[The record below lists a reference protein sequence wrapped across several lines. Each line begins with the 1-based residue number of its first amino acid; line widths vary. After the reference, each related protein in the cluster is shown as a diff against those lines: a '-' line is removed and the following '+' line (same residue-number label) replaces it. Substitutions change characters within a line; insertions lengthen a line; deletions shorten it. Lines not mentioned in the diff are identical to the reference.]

1 MIIIIII
8 ILSTVSFA
16 ILLVSLYFMARNEM
30 VFRFRMKIIKL
41 LYEKLRDCE
50 DIRDFDMLDAIRD
63 RLDCEASYDRMCNSF
78 KPLRLEQWFTKEQV
92 DYLKGGEENENSKS

>member
-1 MIIIIII
+1 MKIIAVAA
-8 ILSTVSFA
+8 SVA
-16 ILLVSLYFMARNEM
+16 ILVFSLYFMARDEK
-30 VFRFRMKIIKL
+30 VFLFRVKIIEL
-41 LYEKLRDCE
+41 LNEKLRDCK
-50 DIRDFDMLDAIRD
+50 DIRDFDMLDAIRG